1 MASSF
6 SSPQAGLKLWDV
18 FVSIRKGECRCVL
31 ISGRTLQEA
40 WIGLQLDP
48 EDVVMAVCERSRHD
62 PDVPEA
68 ISHRLVIEGLSAL

>member
-1 MASSF
+1 MTTSF
-6 SSPQAGLKLWDV
+6 SSPQTGLKLWDV

-31 ISGRTLQEA
+31 ISGGTLQEA

-62 PDVPEA
+62 PDVLGGGGAPT
-68 ISHRLVIEGLSAL
+68 VIEGLSAP